1 LGDNKMLTVNKI
13 MDLAKAELINIEKE
27 ELFLVSDLFK
37 GYMWDKISRSD
48 RLLSGNL
55 FLNILNK

>member
-1 LGDNKMLTVNKI
+1 MLTVNKI